1 MPPPQKIFDTSLLH
15 TVFFRVY
22 VVRHWGLSQGTAA
35 GKRKKIKLR
44 NHSMSSVFTDVYDAA
59 QPGKFDRSDE
69 RDCLTRYFRHT
80 GFFSSLQA
88 LVTNRMPVWFRA
100 HLLSLSRWTLSSAV
114 EMSFAPFLPM
124 LLRLKSSSES
134 CKSRKLPITSL
145 QRSKSTAHNNTKKA
159 AILRKFSTFYTNK
172 KYLQLIL
179 FYKISLNPSCHH
191 NKPLVTSVLC

>member
-1 MPPPQKIFDTSLLH
+1 
-15 TVFFRVY
+15 
-22 VVRHWGLSQGTAA
+22 
-35 GKRKKIKLR
+35 
-44 NHSMSSVFTDVYDAA
+44 MSSVFTDVYDAA
-59 QPGKFDRSDE
+59 QPGKFDSSDE

-145 QRSKSTAHNNTKKA
+145 QRSKSTTHNNTKKA

-191 NKPLVTSVLC
+191 NKPLVTSVCAKKDVENATSPQNRFFSPQLQRNARERCAGTVTWLARNEF